1 MLDKRIKLMNNIF
14 RITIILWIL
23 LLIPINMVSEDN
35 ISMQHLMESLMEIM
49 PMGAFLSMGASKLYK
64 NIDNTSESV
73 QKADNYCKIS
83 SIGAVIMICILF
95 VFVSIDVSIKIAL
108 VFLYII
114 VILIWEKMLEKSLKN
129 KA

>member
-49 PMGAFLSMGASKLYK
+49 PMVAFLSMGASKLYK

-83 SIGAVIMICILF
+83 SIGAVIIICILF
-95 VFVSIDVSIKIAL
+95 VFISIDVSIKIAL